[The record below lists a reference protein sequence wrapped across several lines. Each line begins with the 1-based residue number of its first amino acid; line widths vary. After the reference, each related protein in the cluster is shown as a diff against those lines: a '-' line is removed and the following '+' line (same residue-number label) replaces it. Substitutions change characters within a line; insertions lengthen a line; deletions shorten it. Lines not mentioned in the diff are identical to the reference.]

1 MSPAMANRMKIFLP
15 AVDRP
20 VQPVGRNLLLA
31 ETAPMRVGRTIA
43 GAVIVAFCIVGCGRH
58 RAAKM
63 GGNVSSAPLSP
74 SAARGRAI
82 FSDNCAVCHGADGQG
97 NQLGPALRAERAR
110 RSNAQIA
117 AAILDPSPPM
127 PKLSP
132 AQLSAQDVADVT
144 AYVETL

>member
-1 MSPAMANRMKIFLP
+1 
-15 AVDRP
+15 
-20 VQPVGRNLLLA
+20 
-31 ETAPMRVGRTIA
+31 MRVGRTIA
-43 GAVIVAFCIVGCGRH
+43 GAVIVALCIVGCGRH
-58 RAAKM
+58 RTAAKV
-63 GGNVSSAPLSP
+63 GGHVSVVPLSP

-82 FSDNCAVCHGADGQG
+82 FSDNCAVCHGANGRG
-97 NQLGPALRAERAR
+97 NQLGPALHAERAR
-110 RSNAQIA
+110 RTDAQIA